1 MFFFVFLSAI
11 RLQPNSLVL
20 RSSSKRDD
28 DASLLFRKSK
38 NPTSMRTLDRSDE
51 HVFAR
56 DDKILEVINIDFE
69 KRGLKSAAAAAADR
83 NFLLSNLFFF
93 LAREF
98 LGEKTRRF
106 YLSYPPPIS

>member
-1 MFFFVFLSAI
+1 
-11 RLQPNSLVL
+11 
-20 RSSSKRDD
+20 
-28 DASLLFRKSK
+28 
-38 NPTSMRTLDRSDE
+38 MRTLDRSDE